1 MASLELILA
10 VYPHPDLAPERLKA
24 LRRRVNDKSLQVR
37 DAAAICR
44 DEHGR
49 TTVSDPS
56 DVSAGQGSLFGA
68 IVGGVI
74 GLLGGPAGVV
84 VGAMAGAATGG
95 LVAKGADQ
103 GFDQHFL
110 AEVKYAL
117 QPETSALLLL
127 VEEPWNEILA
137 RELSQPEVRILRN
150 VLKADL
156 IKRLTEKK

>member
-24 LRRRVNDKSLQVR
+24 LRQRVNDKSLQVR

-74 GLLGGPAGVV
+74 GLLGGPGGVV

-95 LVAKGADQ
+95 LVARGTDQ
-103 GFDQHFL
+103 GFDQQFL
-110 AEVKYAL
+110 AEAKKAL
-117 QPETSALLLL
+117 QPGTSALLVLAD
-127 VEEPWNEILA
+127 EPWNEILV
-137 RELSQPEVRILRN
+137 RELSQADVRVLRN

-156 IKRLTEKK
+156 IKRLTENK